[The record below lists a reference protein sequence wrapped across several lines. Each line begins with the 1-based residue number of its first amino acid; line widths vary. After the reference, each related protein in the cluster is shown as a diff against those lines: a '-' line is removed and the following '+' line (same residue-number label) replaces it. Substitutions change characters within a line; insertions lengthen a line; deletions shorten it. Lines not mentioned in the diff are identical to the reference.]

1 MVELATLLLS
11 IAVILITTRAVSW
24 LFLRVEQPPVVGEMI
39 AGIMLGPSLL
49 GWIAPD
55 VSNALFP
62 TESQALLEGL
72 SVLGLVLFMF
82 LVGMEHDPSLM
93 RGRRR
98 TAVLVSHASMTIP
111 FALGTLLALFLYPRL
126 GEQPASFTQ
135 FALFIGISVSI
146 TAFPV
151 LARMLVDVGMV
162 RTPVGVLALVCA
174 SVNDLTGWLALAAVL
189 PMMGVGRDPDDLP
202 PWLSIPGSVLFAL
215 LMLTV
220 GRRLLARLGTRFR
233 SRGLTMG
240 LLVTILLVAILSAW
254 TTEQLGVHPLF
265 GAFVA
270 GLAMPRD
277 PGLFDALEVR
287 LRDVTIALLLP
298 LFFALSGLRTRV
310 GLIAGAQMWLYFA
323 LVLGVAIAGK
333 FSGAA
338 LSARAAGL
346 RWREAASLGV
356 LVNTRGLI
364 ELIVLNI
371 GLEAG
376 IISPALFAMLVLMAI
391 VTTLMTMPL
400 LSLLYPRG
408 AAGREVAAP
417 P

>member
-1 MVELATLLLS
+1 MVELATLLLA
-11 IAVILITTRAVSW
+11 IAVILITTRAVSS
-24 LFLRVEQPPVVGEMI
+24 LFRRLNQPPVIGEMV

-49 GWIAPD
+49 GWVAPD
-55 VSNALFP
+55 ISSALFP
-62 TESQALLEGL
+62 TQSQALLEGL
-72 SVLGLVLFMF
+72 SALGLVLFMF
-82 LVGMEHDPSLM
+82 LVGMEHDPVLM
-93 RGRRR
+93 RGRGP
-98 TAVLVSHASMTIP
+98 TAVLISHASMTIP
-111 FALGTLLALFLYPRL
+111 FALGMVLALFLYPRL
-126 GEQPASFTQ
+126 GEQHVSFTQ
-135 FALFIGISVSI
+135 FALFIGTSVSI

-151 LARMLVDVGMV
+151 LARMLVDSGLAG
-162 RTPVGVLALVCA
+162 TPVGVLALTA
-174 SVNDLTGWLALAAVL
+174 AAVNDVTGWLALAAVL
-189 PMMGVGRDPDDLP
+189 PMMGVGRDPHGLP
-202 PWLSIPGSVLFAL
+202 LWLSIPGTVLFAL

-220 GRRLLARLGTRFR
+220 GRRLLAHIGTRFR

-240 LLVTILLVAILSAW
+240 LLATMLLVAILCAW

-277 PGLFDALEVR
+277 PALADAMR
-287 LRDVTIALLLP
+287 LRVLDVTIVLLLP

-310 GLIAGAQMWLYFA
+310 GLISGAQMWLYFA

-338 LSARAAGL
+338 LSARATGL
-346 RWREAASLGV
+346 PWREAASLGV

-364 ELIVLNI
+364 ELVVLNV

-376 IISPALFAMLVLMAI
+376 IISPTLFTMLVLMAI

-408 AAGREVAAP
+408 AAGREAAAP